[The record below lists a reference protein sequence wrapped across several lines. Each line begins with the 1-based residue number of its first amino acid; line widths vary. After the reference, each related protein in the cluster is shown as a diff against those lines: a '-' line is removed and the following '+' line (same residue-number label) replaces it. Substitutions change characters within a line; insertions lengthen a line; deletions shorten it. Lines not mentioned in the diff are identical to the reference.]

1 MGFSGISFACP
12 GCQFGTFFVKS
23 RTKITGKEAFQWLIQ
38 SKDRIYEPSL
48 WSLPERYFSA
58 GQMQMVGQA
67 PPYHFLY
74 ETDMAVK
81 EKVSRS
87 EAGCKTGFFEKWMV
101 ENYSFF
107 GGLKY

>member
-1 MGFSGISFACP
+1 MGLLGISLACS
-12 GCQFGTFFVKS
+12 GCQIGTVFVKS
-23 RTKITGKEAFQWLIQ
+23 RTKIPSKEAFQWLIQ
-38 SKDRIYEPSL
+38 SKDSIYEPSL
-48 WSLPERYFSA
+48 WSLPERYFGA

-67 PPYHFLY
+67 PPYHY

-81 EKVSRS
+81 EKGSRS

-101 ENYSFF
+101 KNYSFF